1 MTFRTLAA
9 LVAIIGTLSSAA
21 LAAPSVTV
29 RVPRGISSSG
39 TIVDSAPNGQEY
51 VVVENVRV
59 KNPSNTRPQSYLL
72 TDFQL
77 IIGEKRYTPTPRP
90 HLGAIDL
97 SQNGL
102 LSPNE
107 ALTTNLS
114 FLVPIESSRSTLE
127 FLPADW
133 YDSYGTRILYCCI

>member
-1 MTFRTLAA
+1 MIFRTLAA
-9 LVAIIGTLSSAA
+9 LVAISATLSSAA
-21 LAAPSVTV
+21 SAAPSVTV
-29 RVPRGISSSG
+29 RVPRGLTSSG
-39 TIVDSAPNGQEY
+39 TIVDGAPAGQEY
-51 VVVENVRV
+51 VVIENVRV

-77 IIGEKRYTPTPRP
+77 VIGEKRYTPTPRP

-107 ALTTNLS
+107 ALTANLS
-114 FLVPIESSRSTLE
+114 FLVPIESNRATLE

-133 YDSYGTRILYCCI
+133 YDSYGTRIVYCCI

>member
-1 MTFRTLAA
+1 MIFRTLAA
-9 LVAIIGTLSSAA
+9 LVAISATLSSAA
-21 LAAPSVTV
+21 SAAPSVTV
-29 RVPRGISSSG
+29 RVPRGLTSSG
-39 TIVDSAPNGQEY
+39 TIVDGAPAGQEY
-51 VVVENVRV
+51 VVIENVRV

-77 IIGEKRYTPTPRP
+77 VIGEKRYTPTPRP

-107 ALTTNLS
+107 ALNTNLS
-114 FLVPIESSRSTLE
+114 FLVPIESNRATLE

-133 YDSYGTRILYCCI
+133 YDSYGTRIVYCCI